1 MSELLKALE
10 PFVYGFAVGYFAYP
24 AWTIVKKIWSEARK
38 AQKEW

>member
-1 MSELLKALE
+1 MSEFLEALA

-24 AWTIVKKIWSEARK
+24 VWNIVKKIWSEARK